1 MRKEQRMN
9 GRKTV
14 MTGLLCGAMLTGAMR
29 TEIVYAAPSLSAS
42 ADAAGVTEGD
52 YVNIDVE
59 IGDNPAFSTLG
70 ATLYYDSSVLRYDSS
85 TWNQGFSGSDMQM
98 ASDTGDGV
106 NLSVVC
112 EDSYAQD
119 GTVVTVRFQA
129 VEDSASIP
137 VTLVLRDLADSD
149 LTDISDCI
157 VADEVF
163 TPEESEP
170 SQENDTSDLQN
181 PQDATDISIMDEEA
195 DDQTPAAVTRTDTDA
210 DEVSVATQ
218 QISGTDNGTHA
229 AAVTQ
234 TRASRPDEN
243 YKTGI
248 GLGSDMFLIG
258 AAASG
263 ILALVLAVRRRREE
277 ES

>member
-1 MRKEQRMN
+1 MN

-163 TPEESEP
+163 TPEESET
-170 SQENDTSDLQN
+170 SQENDTSDLQK
-181 PQDATDISIMDEEA
+181 PQDETDISIMDEEA

>member
-1 MRKEQRMN
+1 MN

-263 ILALVLAVRRRREE
+263 ILARVLAVRRRREE